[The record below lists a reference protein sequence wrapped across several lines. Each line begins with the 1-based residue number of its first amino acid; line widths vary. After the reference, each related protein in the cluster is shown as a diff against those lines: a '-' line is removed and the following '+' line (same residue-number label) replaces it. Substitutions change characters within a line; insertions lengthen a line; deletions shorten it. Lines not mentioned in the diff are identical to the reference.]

1 MSKFCPFCGEELVDS
16 AKFCKNCGKNVDI
29 VSPNENPSQEF
40 NVPVVEK
47 DHKVAI
53 IIGYILAVLIP
64 LFGVFVSVYLLTRND
79 SENAKKHGKYVLIV
93 AIIVW
98 IISFITTFSMY

>member
-16 AKFCKNCGKNVDI
+16 AKFCKNCGKSVEI
-29 VSPNENPSQEF
+29 SSGNENRQEY

-47 DHKVAI
+47 EHTAAI
-53 IIGYILAVLIP
+53 VIGYILAVLIP

-79 SENAKKHGKYVLIV
+79 SERAKKHGKYVLIV
-93 AIIVW
+93 AIVVW
-98 IISFITTFSMY
+98 ILSAITLM